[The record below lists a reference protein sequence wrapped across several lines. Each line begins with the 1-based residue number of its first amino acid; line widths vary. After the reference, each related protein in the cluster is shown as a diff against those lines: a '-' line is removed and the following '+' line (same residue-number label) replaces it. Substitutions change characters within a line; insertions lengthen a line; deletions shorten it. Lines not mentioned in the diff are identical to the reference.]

1 MGYAYVGRMMGRAD
15 GIENVLNDSEEVGV
29 PPSTLFV
36 PCYVILIA
44 LSLYGPIEYMYM
56 SHLCAESDLLHV
68 LTCVALNIAFL
79 ACVVIGWVYM
89 LSKAV
94 INTFPRLAVCV
105 APLAVFLGCYAV
117 AAEIVDLEHVEVLRI
132 PNVAPWLFT
141 WVGCRDCVP
150 LDAYH
155 LILFGVGFLSLVTAL
170 VVPTWISFRAVKAS
184 AAVTVAC
191 LGALIIGLSYQDWLW
206 FVSSPTAHLTCGSRY
221 GVFFNQ
227 WICLG
232 SVGVPAMYVVAH
244 AIGLP
249 MIVVPSL
256 RVCRG
261 RIAPY
266 VAGLLG
272 IMAVVISAGVITTL
286 LLK

>member
-1 MGYAYVGRMMGRAD
+1 MSEAD
-15 GIENVLNDSEEVGV
+15 GAGCIPSDSGEVRV
-29 PPSTLFV
+29 PPGSFFV
-36 PCYVILIA
+36 PCYAILVA

-56 SHLCAESDLLHV
+56 SHLCVRSDSLHV
-68 LTCVALNIAFL
+68 LTCVVLNIAFL
-79 ACVVIGWVYM
+79 ACVVLSWVYV

-94 INTFPRLAVCV
+94 INTLPRLVACV
-105 APLAVFLGCYAV
+105 TPLAVFLGCYAV
-117 AAEIVDLEHVEVLRI
+117 AAEMVDLERVEVLRV

-141 WVGCRDCVP
+141 WVGCRDYVP
-150 LDAYH
+150 VDAYH

-170 VVPTWISFRAVKAS
+170 VVPTWISLRTVKAS
-184 AAVTVAC
+184 VAVTVAC

-221 GVFFNQ
+221 GVLFNQ

-232 SVGVPAMYVVAH
+232 SVGVPTMYVVAH
-244 AIGLP
+244 AIGVP

-261 RIAPY
+261 RVAPY

-272 IMAVVISAGVITTL
+272 IMAAIISAGVITTL
-286 LLK
+286 FLK